1 MKNKLLALASATVM
15 IAGVVT
21 FATADAEPRSARARL
36 VTAHSVEIGTV
47 DFTNA
52 NGYTEVK
59 VRLVNAPGIDAFHGF
74 HIHANNVISA
84 TNGEGCI
91 ANTALA
97 PSTWFASADGHFKRD
112 GELHSHH
119 AGDLPVVYVNGDGS
133 VESRFRIDTIDSSE
147 LVGKAVILHA
157 GPDNYNN
164 IPLGSASSQYTA
176 NHQDAIDATNNTGNA
191 GSRIACGVI
200 KD

>member
-1 MKNKLLALASATVM
+1 MKNKILALAGATVM
-15 IAGVVT
+15 IAGVVSFT
-21 FATADAEPRSARARL
+21 SADAQPRSARARL

-52 NGYTEVK
+52 GGYTEVK
-59 VRLVNAPGIDAFHGF
+59 VRLINAPGIDAFHGF
-74 HIHANNVISA
+74 HVHANNNPA
-84 TNGEGCI
+84 HGDGCI

-133 VESRFRIDTIDSSE
+133 VETKFRIDTIDSSE
-147 LVGKAVILHA
+147 LVGKAVVLHA
-157 GPDNYNN
+157 GPDNYAN
-164 IPLGSASSQYTA
+164 IPANGANGYTPNSATA
-176 NHQDAIDATNNTGNA
+176 IPATNNTGNS
-191 GSRIACGVI
+191 GDRIACGVVEA
-200 KD
+200 

>member
-1 MKNKLLALASATVM
+1 MKNKIPALAGAAVM
-15 IAGVVT
+15 IAGVISFT
-21 FATADAEPRSARARL
+21 SADAQPRSARARL

-59 VRLVNAPGIDAFHGF
+59 VRLINAPGIDAFHGF
-74 HIHANNVISA
+74 HVHANNNPA
-84 TNGEGCI
+84 NGDGCI
-91 ANTALA
+91 ADTALA

-133 VESRFRIDTIDSSE
+133 VETKFRIDTIDSSE
-147 LVGKAVILHA
+147 LVGKAVVLHA
-157 GPDNYNN
+157 GPDNYAN
-164 IPLGSASSQYTA
+164 IPANGANGYTPNSATA
-176 NHQDAIDATNNTGNA
+176 IPATNNTGNS
-191 GSRIACGVI
+191 GDRIACGVI
-200 KD
+200 EA

>member
-1 MKNKLLALASATVM
+1 MKNKLLALASAAVM
-15 IAGVVT
+15 TAGVIS

-36 VTAHSVEIGTV
+36 MTPHLVEIGTV

-74 HIHANNVISA
+74 HVHANNVVTA

-91 ANTALA
+91 ADPDLA
-97 PSTWFASADGHFKRD
+97 SSTWFVSADGHYNP
-112 GELHSHH
+112 GGATHSHN

-133 VESRFRIDTIDSSE
+133 VETKFRIDTIDSSE
-147 LVGKAVILHA
+147 LVGKAVVLHA
-157 GPDNYNN
+157 GPDNYAN
-164 IPLGSASSQYTA
+164 IPASGANGYTPNSATA
-176 NHQDAIDATNNTGNA
+176 IPTTNNTGNS
-191 GSRIACGVI
+191 GDRIACGVI
-200 KD
+200 KA